1 MRLSLLE
8 TSFWYGNALRA
19 AGLPTGAVGAAVKMV
34 QWAEAYHGMGTAYLE
49 RRRRAPMSFEPTMLR
64 LTDEGATA
72 FSVDAGG
79 QSALLAGPGI
89 LDLATAKARDAGR
102 ATARVTG
109 LRDLG
114 FLGQLA
120 ERAVER
126 GLAVFVTFQ
135 AAPGSGDAEAL
146 AGLYSQGRGIAALP
160 LEGEDGPLWVELP
173 AAPAAHSRLMA
184 GEAALA
190 AEDLATLALA
200 AAETPAPGATLACFA
215 LPPDDCVELAVV
227 LQTAAEAAGAF
238 MIRSCETASLW
249 RTVTVRGL
257 VVADETWDSLARYA
271 LTAVV
276 PSSQGSRAQAGADR

>member
-1 MRLSLLE
+1 MRMSLLE

-34 QWAEAYHGMGTAYLE
+34 QWAEAYHGMGTACLE
-49 RRRRAPMSFEPTMLR
+49 RRCRAPMSFDPAALR

-72 FSVDAGG
+72 FSVEAGG

-109 LRDLG
+109 LGDLG

-126 GLAVFVTFQ
+126 GLVVFVTFQ
-135 AAPGSGDAEAL
+135 AEPGSGDAEAL

-160 LEGEDGPLWVELP
+160 LEGEEGPLWIELP
-173 AAPAAHSRLMA
+173 AAPAGHARLMA
-184 GEAALA
+184 GE
-190 AEDLATLALA
+190 TALA
-200 AAETPAPGATLACFA
+200 AADLAALALEAAEIPAPGATLACFE
-215 LPPDDCVELAVV
+215 LPPDDCIELAVV
-227 LQTAAEAAGAF
+227 LQTAAETAGLF
-238 MIRSCETASLW
+238 MIKSCETASLW
-249 RTVTVRGL
+249 RGVNVRGL
-257 VVADETWDSLARYA
+257 DVADETWESLARFA
-271 LTAVV
+271 LSAVV
-276 PSSQGSRAQAGADR
+276 PSSQTSRAQAGAEH